1 VLEVREADL
10 AKVRTILT
18 DHGRSCGGLWHTVIG
33 RLDTTGVLAWDAA
46 DLSVPVESLFRA
58 WHAPLDW

>member
-1 VLEVREADL
+1 
-10 AKVRTILT
+10 VRTILT